1 MDLSVS
7 YSKAAGQEEAFGL
20 AKEQITPEY
29 VEKFNVKADINYDE
43 SAGKMEATG
52 KGFTLTLSFDDTKC
66 DVNLKLSMLLRPLKK
81 KILEKIERK
90 LTKHV

>member
-7 YSKAAGQEEAFGL
+7 YNVSSNQEEAFAI

-29 VEKFNVKADINYDE
+29 VDKFNVKAEINYDE

-52 KGFTLTLSFDDTKC
+52 KGFTLTLEFDESKC
-66 DVNLKLSMLLRPLKK
+66 DVNLKLSLLLRPLKK
-81 KILEKIERK
+81 KILGTIERK
-90 LTKHV
+90 LQKHV